1 MASTN
6 GKYFENRDSDR
17 YGVLGLDHPLP
28 EDAAG
33 DFTPQGGGEST
44 ADSPESAHRGGG
56 DGELRDDFT
65 TGEASPPPVLSDQQ
79 VPQEVQDLLQDTGE
93 WDALDAIYD
102 QLHQVQ
108 ATLHRLR
115 KALRAL
121 TDAKIA
127 ALPGNSAARLLKC
140 NRKSSNRDDV
150 PPMLK
155 SEAEESPDPEPVP
168 VSRAA
173 KKPQEPEV
181 DFHPVVRREPGE
193 TPPPRPRRA
202 STIEPLCTQ
211 AAGSERRVAEKSQQN
226 GRTRAVRWSP
236 DHAHTADR
244 RSPECDVDSATRRPA
259 VDRFG
264 EVGRPVPSADDK
276 PSRRSSRVLTDE
288 VRSTMVHYLEAGLS
302 IRQAAAFVGCHHT
315 TIVKAM
321 QRDRLLAERIERARE
336 IGRAMPLVRIIRAS
350 RRCWRAAAWLVRHQR
365 AGDTA
370 QPEGA

>member
-6 GKYFENRDSDR
+6 GKYFEERGSDR
-17 YGVLGLDHPLP
+17 YGALAPDYPLP
-28 EDAAG
+28 QDPAG
-33 DFTPQGGGEST
+33 DSTPQGAGESA
-44 ADSPESAHRGGG
+44 ADSPETAHRGRG

-140 NRKSSNRDDV
+140 NRKSSNRDHL

-181 DFHPVVRREPGE
+181 DFHPVVHREPGE
-193 TPPPRPRRA
+193 TPRPRPRRA
-202 STIEPLCTQ
+202 TTIEPL
-211 AAGSERRVAEKSQQN
+211 AAGTSSKPRVAEKSPQN
-226 GRTRAVRWSP
+226 GRASNGKSP
-236 DHAHTADR
+236 SKQST
-244 RSPECDVDSATRRPA
+244 
-259 VDRFG
+259 
-264 EVGRPVPSADDK
+264 
-276 PSRRSSRVLTDE
+276 RSSRVLTDE
-288 VRSTMVHYLEAGLS
+288 VRSSVVHYLEAGLS

-315 TIVKAM
+315 TIIKAM
-321 QRDRLLAERIERARE
+321 QRDRLLAERIERAQE

-365 AGDTA
+365 AGDAA
-370 QPEGA
+370 QPAEE

>member
-6 GKYFENRDSDR
+6 GKYFERQESDR
-17 YGVLGLDHPLP
+17 YGALGPDYPVP

-33 DFTPQGGGEST
+33 DFAPQSGGESA
-44 ADSPESAHRGGG
+44 ADSPETAHRGGG

-65 TGEASPPPVLSDQQ
+65 TSEASPPPVLSDQQ

-140 NRKSSNRDDV
+140 NRKSSNRDDL

-181 DFHPVVRREPGE
+181 DFHPVVHRQPGE

-202 STIEPLCTQ
+202 TTIEPLCTQ
-211 AAGSERRVAEKSQQN
+211 AAGSERRGAEKSPQN
-226 GRTRAVRWSP
+226 GRASNGKSP
-236 DHAHTADR
+236 
-244 RSPECDVDSATRRPA
+244 SKQSA
-259 VDRFG
+259 
-264 EVGRPVPSADDK
+264 
-276 PSRRSSRVLTDE
+276 RSSRVLTDE
-288 VRSTMVHYLEAGLS
+288 VRSTVVHYLEAGLS

-315 TIVKAM
+315 TIIKAM
-321 QRDRLLAERIERARE
+321 QRDRPLAERIERAQE

-370 QPEGA
+370 QPEAA